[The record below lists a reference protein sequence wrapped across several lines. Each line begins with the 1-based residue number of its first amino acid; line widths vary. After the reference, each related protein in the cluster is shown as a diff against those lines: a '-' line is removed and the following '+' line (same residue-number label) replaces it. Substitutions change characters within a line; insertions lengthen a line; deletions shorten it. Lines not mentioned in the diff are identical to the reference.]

1 MTGRDRFFST
11 FPAGIRMTLSTPEK
25 VADSAEQISATGIF
39 YSRFP
44 RWRAAGIAALAVALA
59 GCSALPAKPTQPVQ
73 YDFGSGPAMASV
85 ADGAA
90 AADAGSASED
100 APLALDDIS
109 TTGLADTAA
118 VLYRLQYAD
127 GQQLRPYSG
136 ARWSVPP
143 AQLVRQRLRERLGA
157 HRAILSADDISSR
170 QRVNGK
176 LPLILRLQMEEFS
189 QVFASPTSS
198 QGVLRLRATLVEN
211 QPQGERLLAQRVFVE
226 ARPAPTNDAP
236 GGVAALVAATD
247 AAAADIDRW
256 VHQVSSDSR
265 GR

>member
-1 MTGRDRFFST
+1 
-11 FPAGIRMTLSTPEK
+11 MTLNTTEK
-25 VADSAEQISATGIF
+25 IASNAYRASARSHFHSCSVRCGT
-39 YSRFP
+39 
-44 RWRAAGIAALAVALA
+44 AAIAALVVALA
-59 GCSALPAKPTQPVQ
+59 GCSALPAKPTGAVQ
-73 YDFGSGPAMASV
+73 YDFGSGPASAS
-85 ADGAA
+85 
-90 AADAGSASED
+90 AADRAAPANAPAGNVAANSAGTATAPGSASEE
-100 APLALDDIS
+100 AALALDDIATS
-109 TTGLADTAA
+109 GLADTQA

-127 GQQLRPYSG
+127 GQELRPYSG

-157 HRAILSADDISSR
+157 HRAILDADDIASR
-170 QRVNGK
+170 QRVDGK

-198 QGVLRLRATLVEN
+198 QGLLRLRATLVEN

-256 VHQVSSDSR
+256 VRQVGSAR
-265 GR
+265 